1 MKLSNSYQHI
11 SPGHTGV
18 MAGLINVYALE
29 FVLTDTEDCCFQGVQ
44 GDDIQITSSIWL
56 KGVAIIF

>member
-1 MKLSNSYQHI
+1 
-11 SPGHTGV
+11 

-29 FVLTDTEDCCFQGVQ
+29 FVLTDTEDCYFQGVQ